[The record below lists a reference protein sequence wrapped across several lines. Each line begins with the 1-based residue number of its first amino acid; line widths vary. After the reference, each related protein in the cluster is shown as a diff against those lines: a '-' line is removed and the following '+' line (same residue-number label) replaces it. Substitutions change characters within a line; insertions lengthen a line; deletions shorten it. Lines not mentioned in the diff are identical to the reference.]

1 MNPYEIIVRPVD
13 TEKTRFQASELG
25 KYTFEVHPGANKLE
39 VKQAIE
45 AIFEVKVTD
54 VNTAIMPAKRGWSS
68 YRGPWK
74 KAIVTVAEG
83 ERMDVF
89 EGAI

>member
-1 MNPYEIIVRPVD
+1 MNPYEIIIRPVD

-25 KYTFEVHPGANKLE
+25 KYAFEVHPSANKVE
-39 VKQAIE
+39 VKKAVE
-45 AIFEVKVTD
+45 SIFDVKVAG
-54 VNTAIMPAKRGWSS
+54 VNTMIVPAKRGWRS

-74 KAIVTVAEG
+74 KAIVTLVEG

>member
-1 MNPYEIIVRPVD
+1 MNPYEIIIRPID
-13 TEKTRFQASELG
+13 TEKTRFQASEQG
-25 KYTFEVHPGANKLE
+25 KYSFEVHHGANKLE
-39 VKQAIE
+39 VKQAVE
-45 AIFEVKVTD
+45 DIFDVEVEK
-54 VNTAIMPAKRGWSS
+54 VNTMIMPAKRGWRS

-74 KAIVTVAEG
+74 KAIVTLVEG

>member
-1 MNPYEIIVRPVD
+1 MNPYEIIIRPID
-13 TEKTRFQASELG
+13 TEKTRFQASEQG
-25 KYTFEVHPGANKLE
+25 KYSFEVPHGANKLE
-39 VKQAIE
+39 VKQAVE
-45 AIFEVKVTD
+45 DIFDVEVEK
-54 VNTAIMPAKRGWSS
+54 VNTMIMPAKRGWRS

-74 KAIVTVAEG
+74 KAIVTLVEG

>member
-1 MNPYEIIVRPVD
+1 MNPYEIIIRPID

-25 KYTFEVHPGANKLE
+25 KYSFEVHPGANKLE

-45 AIFEVKVTD
+45 AIFEVEVAKVHTMI
-54 VNTAIMPAKRGWSS
+54 VPAKRGWRS

-74 KAIVTVAEG
+74 KAIVTLAEG